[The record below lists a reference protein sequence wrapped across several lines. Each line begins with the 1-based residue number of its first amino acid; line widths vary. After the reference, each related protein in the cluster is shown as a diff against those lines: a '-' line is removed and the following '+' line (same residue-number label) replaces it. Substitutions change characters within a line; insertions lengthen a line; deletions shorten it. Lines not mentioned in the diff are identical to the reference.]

1 MSSSSKVS
9 PLPQCAT
16 KINIIHKMNN
26 VIDMV
31 SKIAS
36 ISTNCPD
43 LDPTYTV
50 NNTIITLEKTVF
62 KILEEKYKHLQHYY
76 STKGCYLDQSVHIET
91 KMSANPLFLHPTL
104 IEHGPLKK
112 NIIPLMMFTTPYTS
126 HHFPFAAHVT
136 LVNSFYQPALCCGV
150 LNKYRTKRGTTT
162 GKWRSLYSP
171 PKETTILF
179 NMIDTKNTD
188 MLNTIFDIFKIGG
201 MALQESDALKL
212 LYHPHL
218 HDELSYM
225 VVRDPSILC
234 RSIRRVHPI
243 EYISK
248 KFGMLHSVPN
258 NAAQERMWFDFIMKY
273 ISLSIQHYPLEFG
286 FLFVNAHEGNPVILW
301 IMTSSAKYTKNGK
314 FNNGYCTREVFR
326 ILNRLEDPTGLFHN
340 ILIHMPPHFP
350 YYVNYIK
357 RKGDYFYNSY
367 RNKPV
372 SLLECYCKRN
382 LKYWTEEDHNEI
394 EILYTIFRNWPESIT
409 SIHPND

>member
-1 MSSSSKVS
+1 
-9 PLPQCAT
+9 
-16 KINIIHKMNN
+16 
-26 VIDMV
+26 
-31 SKIAS
+31 
-36 ISTNCPD
+36 
-43 LDPTYTV
+43 
-50 NNTIITLEKTVF
+50 
-62 KILEEKYKHLQHYY
+62 
-76 STKGCYLDQSVHIET
+76 
-91 KMSANPLFLHPTL
+91 
-104 IEHGPLKK
+104 
-112 NIIPLMMFTTPYTS
+112 
-126 HHFPFAAHVT
+126 
-136 LVNSFYQPALCCGV
+136 
-150 LNKYRTKRGTTT
+150 
-162 GKWRSLYSP
+162 
-171 PKETTILF
+171 
-179 NMIDTKNTD
+179 
-188 MLNTIFDIFKIGG
+188 
-201 MALQESDALKL
+201 
-212 LYHPHL
+212 
-218 HDELSYM
+218 
-225 VVRDPSILC
+225 
-234 RSIRRVHPI
+234 
-243 EYISK
+243 
-248 KFGMLHSVPN
+248 MLHSVPN